1 MILLKLLNGIAGA
14 LTNNLTE
21 ILATLAFICATVYIW
36 LQYQYSYWRRQRLP
50 YIEPALI
57 FGNLKGII
65 KSECD
70 PCGWFQY
77 LYNHEKAKEHPAVG
91 IYIFNKPSLLIR
103 DLELIKTVMIKD
115 FNYFSNRYTSS
126 DPHSD
131 SLGSDNLFFAKN
143 PTWKEIRVKL
153 TPVFTSGKMKQMFPL
168 IEGVAREYDK
178 YLCSLKVD
186 AKTNST
192 VIEVKEPNALYTT
205 DVIAITAYGLQANSL
220 NDPNGIFRR
229 NGKKIFTFNWL
240 RSLEAKAFFFL
251 PIVVK
256 FFGFKVFS
264 TDTTI
269 FLRDTI
275 NRTMEER
282 MHTGTTRNDL
292 IDILIKFRREAEE
305 EAKEGKKP
313 FILERDALAAQ
324 AAIFFSAGFETS
336 STTMSFTMYEMAR
349 NPDLQQR
356 LREEVREAFL
366 SNDGK
371 LTYEM
376 IMGLKYMDNV
386 VKEVLRHYPPLP
398 FLDRVCTP
406 KAGEEGYS
414 LKAFNMDF
422 NVPANMPIYIPQQAI
437 QMDPQHFKDPETF
450 NPDRFLPENKHE
462 NNMNAYMPFGIGP
475 HNCIGERFAM
485 LQTKLGLLYFYRN
498 HYVTVCDKT
507 AVKIQLDPRAI
518 IIQPVG
524 GIHLNVVRDPLF

>member
-1 MILLKLLNGIAGA
+1 
-14 LTNNLTE
+14 
-21 ILATLAFICATVYIW
+21 
-36 LQYQYSYWRRQRLP
+36 
-50 YIEPALI
+50 
-57 FGNLKGII
+57 
-65 KSECD
+65 
-70 PCGWFQY
+70 
-77 LYNHEKAKEHPAVG
+77 
-91 IYIFNKPSLLIR
+91 
-103 DLELIKTVMIKD
+103 
-115 FNYFSNRYTSS
+115 
-126 DPHSD
+126 
-131 SLGSDNLFFAKN
+131 FFHL
-143 PTWKEIRVKL
+143 R
-153 TPVFTSGKMKQMFPL
+153 
-168 IEGVAREYDK
+168 VAREYDK

-186 AKTNST
+186 AKTNCT

-220 NDPNGIFRR
+220 TDPNGIFRR

-256 FFGFKVFS
+256 LFGFKVFS

-282 MHTGTTRNDL
+282 MRTGTTRNDL
-292 IDILIKFRREAEE
+292 IDILIKFRHEAEE

-336 STTMSFTMYEMAR
+336 SATMPFTMYEMAR
-349 NPDLQQR
+349 NPDLQR
-356 LREEVREAFL
+356 RFREEVREAFL

-371 LTYEM
+371 VTYEM

-414 LKAFNMDF
+414 LKAFNMNF

-437 QMDPQHFKDPETF
+437 QMDPQHFKDSETF

-507 AVKIQLDPRAI
+507 AEKIQLDPRAI